1 LIFNFTH
8 LVKFTK
14 MPVMHS
20 LLSGKTALLLV
31 VITVAGAFT
40 SCVSTKKYNAL
51 NSKCNEESTRL
62 NTKVEDLG
70 NQVTELTSENQRYQK
85 DVSQLKADTSRVGS
99 MLRVL
104 TADYNELDR
113 SYELLKSQF
122 SANFK
127 DAEKV
132 MAELKA
138 SQDSLLAREDRVKA
152 MQAELDIK
160 GRNLAELQL
169 AIHKKDSVT
178 NALRKAVADALMG
191 FEGKGLTVHMK
202 DGKVYVSLEEK
213 LLFASGKWEVS
224 KEGVVALKDIA
235 KVLEKNPDINVLI
248 EGHTDNVPLTSQNQ
262 VKDNWDLSAMRATS
276 IVKILLSNARIDP
289 KRLVASGRGEF
300 LPVVPNESAAN
311 KAKNRRTEIIL
322 SPKLDELMQ
331 IIDSK

>member
-1 LIFNFTH
+1 MNR
-8 LVKFTK
+8 
-14 MPVMHS
+14 S
-20 LLSGKTALLLV
+20 LLDKPIKLLLV
-31 VITVAGAFT
+31 IMLVGVFA

-51 NSKCNEESTRL
+51 TAKCNEESTTL
-62 NTKVEDLG
+62 NAKVDELSTKV
-70 NQVTELTSENQRYQK
+70 NELSSENTRYKK
-85 DVSQLKADTSRVGS
+85 DVAQLKADTLRLGS

-113 SYELLKSQF
+113 SHELLKSQF
-122 SANFK
+122 AANFE
-127 DAEKV
+127 DAVKV
-132 MAELKA
+132 MTELKA
-138 SQDSLLAREDRVKA
+138 SQDSLLAREQRVKA

-160 GRNLAELQL
+160 GKNLAELL
-169 AIHKKDSVT
+169 TAIHKKDSIT
-178 NALRKAVADALMG
+178 DALRKAVSDALMG

-213 LLFASGKWEVS
+213 LLFASGKWDVS
-224 KEGVVALKDIA
+224 NDGVAALKDLA

-248 EGHTDNVPLTSQNQ
+248 EGHTDNVPLTGQNQ

-276 IVKILLSNARIDP
+276 IVKILLANGKIAP

-300 LPVVPNESAAN
+300 LPVEPNTSPAS

-331 IIDSK
+331 IIGSN

>member
-1 LIFNFTH
+1 MIIFV
-8 LVKFTK
+8 L
-14 MPVMHS
+14 
-20 LLSGKTALLLV
+20 
-31 VITVAGAFT
+31 AGAFT

-51 NSKCNEESTRL
+51 TAKCNEESTRL
-62 NTKVEDLG
+62 NAKVDELG
-70 NQVTELTSENQRYQK
+70 TQVNELTSENQRNKK
-85 DVSQLKADTSRVGS
+85 DIIQFKADTSRLGS

-113 SYELLKSQF
+113 SNELLKSQF
-122 SANFK
+122 SANFE
-127 DAEKV
+127 DSEKV

-138 SQDSLLAREDRVKA
+138 SQDNLVAREDRLKA
-152 MQAELDIK
+152 MQAELDVK
-160 GRNLAELQL
+160 GKNLAELL
-169 AIHKKDSVT
+169 TALHKKDSIT

-213 LLFASGKWEVS
+213 LLFASGKWDVS
-224 KEGVVALKDIA
+224 NEGVAALVDLA
-235 KVLEKNPDINVLI
+235 KVLENNPDINVLI
-248 EGHTDNVPLTSQNQ
+248 EGHTDNVPLTGQNQ

-276 IVKILLSNARIDP
+276 IVKILLANAKINP

-300 LPVVPNESAAN
+300 LPVEPNNSPAN

-331 IIDSK
+331 IIGSN

>member
-1 LIFNFTH
+1 MNR
-8 LVKFTK
+8 
-14 MPVMHS
+14 S
-20 LLSGKTALLLV
+20 LLDKPINLLLAV
-31 VITVAGAFT
+31 MLVSVFA

-51 NSKCNEESTRL
+51 TAKCNEESTTL
-62 NTKVEDLG
+62 NAKVDELSTKV
-70 NQVTELTSENQRYQK
+70 NELSSENTRYKK
-85 DVSQLKADTSRVGS
+85 DVAQLKADTLRLGS

-113 SYELLKSQF
+113 SHELLKSQF
-122 SANFK
+122 AANFE
-127 DAEKV
+127 DAVKV
-132 MAELKA
+132 MTELKA
-138 SQDSLLAREDRVKA
+138 SQDSLLAREQRVKA

-160 GRNLAELQL
+160 GKNLAELL
-169 AIHKKDSVT
+169 TAIHKKDSIT
-178 NALRKAVADALMG
+178 DALRKAVSDALMG

-213 LLFASGKWEVS
+213 LLFASGKWDVS
-224 KEGVVALKDIA
+224 NDGVAALKDLA

-248 EGHTDNVPLTSQNQ
+248 EGHTDNVPLTGQNQ

-276 IVKILLSNARIDP
+276 IVKILLANGKIAP

-300 LPVVPNESAAN
+300 LPVEPNTSPAS

-331 IIDSK
+331 IIGSN

>member
-1 LIFNFTH
+1 MKLPNF
-8 LVKFTK
+8 K
-14 MPVMHS
+14 P
-20 LLSGKTALLLV
+20 ALQIIVLV
-31 VITVAGAFT
+31 VLAGSVA

-51 NSKCNEESTRL
+51 TAKCNEESSRL
-62 NTKVEDLG
+62 NSKADSLTTRV
-70 NQVTELTSENQRYQK
+70 NELSSENQRFKK
-85 DVSQLKADTSRVGS
+85 DLTQLKADTSRLGS
-99 MLRVL
+99 LLRVL

-113 SYELLKSQF
+113 SHELLKKQF
-122 SANFK
+122 SANFE

-138 SQDSLLAREDRVKA
+138 SQDSLMAREARVRS

-160 GRNLAELQL
+160 AKNLADLQY

-178 NALRKAVADALMG
+178 NALRKAVSDALMG

-213 LLFASGKWEVS
+213 LLFASGKWDVS
-224 KEGVVALKDIA
+224 NEGVSALKDLA

-248 EGHTDNVPLTSQNQ
+248 EGHTDNVPLTGQNQ
-262 VKDNWDLSAMRATS
+262 VKDNWDLSVMRATS
-276 IVKILLSNARIDP
+276 IVKILLANGKINP

-300 LPVVPNESAAN
+300 LPVEPNSSAAN

-331 IIDSK
+331 IIGNN

>member
-1 LIFNFTH
+1 MGI
-8 LVKFTK
+8 V
-14 MPVMHS
+14 
-20 LLSGKTALLLV
+20 LLTGAL
-31 VITVAGAFT
+31 A

-51 NSKCNEESTRL
+51 TAKCNEESSRL
-62 NTKVEDLG
+62 NSKVDSLSTRV
-70 NQVTELTSENQRYQK
+70 NELSSENQRFKK
-85 DVSQLKADTSRVGS
+85 DITQLKADTSRLGS

-113 SYELLKSQF
+113 SHELLKSQF
-122 SANFK
+122 SANFE

-138 SQDSLLAREDRVKA
+138 AQDDLIGREDRLKA
-152 MQAELDIK
+152 LQAELDLK
-160 GRNLAELQL
+160 GKNLAELQSAL
-169 AIHKKDSVT
+169 RKKDSIT
-178 NALRKAVADALMG
+178 DALRKAVSDALMG

-213 LLFASGKWEVS
+213 LLFASGKWDVS
-224 KEGVVALKDIA
+224 NDGVAALKDLA
-235 KVLEKNPDINVLI
+235 KVLEKNTDINVLI
-248 EGHTDNVPLTSQNQ
+248 EGHTDNVPLTGQNQ

-276 IVKILLSNARIDP
+276 IVKILLANGKINP

-300 LPVVPNESAAN
+300 LPVEPNNTAAN

-331 IIDSK
+331 IIGNN

>member
-1 LIFNFTH
+1 MN
-8 LVKFTK
+8 
-14 MPVMHS
+14 HS
-20 LLSGKTALLLV
+20 LFNKITRIFIIVLLV
-31 VITVAGAFT
+31 GAFS

-51 NSKCNEESTRL
+51 TAKCNEESSRL
-62 NTKVEDLG
+62 NSKVDSLG
-70 NQVTELTSENQRYQK
+70 TLVNELSSENQRFKK
-85 DVSQLKADTSRVGS
+85 DLTQLKSDTSRLGS
-99 MLRVL
+99 LMRVL

-113 SYELLKSQF
+113 SHELLKAQF
-122 SANFK
+122 SANFE

-152 MQAELDIK
+152 MQSELDIK
-160 GRNLAELQL
+160 GKKLVELL
-169 AIHKKDSVT
+169 SAIHKKDSIT

-213 LLFASGKWEVS
+213 LLFASGKWDVS
-224 KEGVVALKDIA
+224 NDGVAALKDLA

-248 EGHTDNVPLTSQNQ
+248 EGHTDNVPLTGQNQ

-276 IVKILLSNARIDP
+276 IVKILLANGKISP

-300 LPVVPNESAAN
+300 LPVEPNTSPAN

-331 IIDSK
+331 IIGNN